1 MRDSARHEQFEAEIL
16 VHLDAAWNFAKWL
29 TRDRELAEDAVQ
41 EACLKAL
48 RAFGSRTGPSAKAWF
63 MAIVRNASMDAMRGQ
78 KRRKAHDSF
87 DEEAHSFA
95 GNGHCD
101 SPESAAE
108 RASESRWVRD
118 AISHLPL
125 EYREVL
131 VLREI
136 EEMTYKEISAIVRI
150 PIGTVMSR
158 LTRGRDLLA
167 QRLRAAL
174 LRRAK

>member
-1 MRDSARHEQFEAEIL
+1 MNELLRAEWPCVVNAVARA
-16 VHLDAAWNFAKWL
+16 VG
-29 TRDRELAEDAVQ
+29 DRELAEDAVQ

-63 MAIVRNASMDAMRGQ
+63 MAIVRNASMDAMRGHR
-78 KRRKAHDSF
+78 RRKAHDSF

-95 GNGHCD
+95 GGGD